1 MSLTQKEISRRHYEK
16 KIQNGLCGRCG
27 GPKDRE
33 GFYCSECLK
42 EQSKYKK
49 ETRDFFRRHNL
60 CTICG
65 KVAVFGNER
74 TCPECR
80 AKRREIVS
88 RWITPEK
95 SREYL
100 DENKNRAKRIYHER
114 KAKGICTRCGKR
126 KAERD
131 KTRCG
136 ICLSKDAE
144 AHRKKRD
151 SKNHWSEAGLCCRC
165 GKPSMPGRKLCEDH
179 YKKIVASL
187 AKARESKRV
196 DVFKRQNDMH
206 FLRDGSG
213 NNE

>member
-16 KIQNGLCGRCG
+16 KIRNNLCGRCG

-33 GFYCSECLK
+33 GFYCSDCLK

-100 DENKNRAKRIYHER
+100 DENKNRAKKIYYER

-136 ICLSKDAE
+136 ICLEKDAK
-144 AHRKKRD
+144 AHRKAY
-151 SKNHWSEAGLCCRC
+151 SKNAWKEMGLCYLC
-165 GKPSMPGRKLCEDH
+165 GKPVMSGRALCEEH
-179 YKKIVASL
+179 YAKAVESL
-187 AKARESKRV
+187 AKARNESEGRN
-196 DVFKRQNDMH
+196 ND
-206 FLRDGSG
+206 LRFRTTS
-213 NNE
+213 